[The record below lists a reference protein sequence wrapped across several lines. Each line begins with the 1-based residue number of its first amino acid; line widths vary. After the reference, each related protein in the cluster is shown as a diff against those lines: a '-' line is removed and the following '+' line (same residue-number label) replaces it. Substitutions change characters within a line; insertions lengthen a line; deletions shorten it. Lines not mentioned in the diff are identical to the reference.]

1 MTIDILI
8 VGLGAVGT
16 VYGYVLSQ
24 NPQVQVTAIAR
35 SSYDAMKDGIHIK
48 SDKFGEIQGWKPY
61 RIVKDAE
68 EANDRP
74 YKYIIVTTKALPD
87 LLPTA
92 SILAPFLESKYAAD
106 TVDLEDGPTVVLLQN
121 GIGCETPLAQA
132 YPNVPIISVV
142 VWVGA
147 NLLPGGIVTHGKL
160 EQLIM
165 GLYTGEGGSTSGTEE
180 HVESEYAD
188 PHGYTQQPEGPARL
202 EEGRRRTQAFGDLIN
217 SGGGCAV
224 VVDEIQP
231 KRYEKNLWNAAFSS
245 MCAMTRQPVSE
256 VVSPASLPYTL
267 PVVRRTMLEVIY
279 VARAWGITEEQL
291 PLKTVDETIKLT
303 IRNYQRKTESPV
315 PETPFTPFP
324 SSRNYGF
331 PDSAASSSPVDT
343 ANGSSASTEA
353 TLNFKPSMLLDVE
366 AGRPAELEPILG
378 SLLDRARA
386 KGVPTPR
393 LDVAYAVLKCH
404 QARAVEAH
412 AQTPQYQDHIRK
424 WLARKPTVGGLGTAG
439 RKAWDQA
446 VRRAG
451 LSDVGFG
458 GGKDKIPGKPV
469 QGEGSL

>member
-1 MTIDILI
+1 MTIDVLVI
-8 VGLGAVGT
+8 GMGAVGT

-24 NPQVQVTAIAR
+24 NSNVQVTAIAR
-35 SSYDAMKDGIHIK
+35 SSYDAMKDGIHLK
-48 SDKFGEIQGWKPY
+48 SDKFGDHLFKPY

-74 YKYIIVTTKALPD
+74 YKYILCAMKCLPD

-92 SILAPFLESKYAAD
+92 SILAPFLESKHAD
-106 TVDLEDGPTVVLLQN
+106 TSTSVDLEDGPTVVLLQN
-121 GIGCETPLAQA
+121 GVGIEVPLAHA
-132 YPNVPIISVV
+132 YPHVPIISSV

-147 NLLPGGIVTHGKL
+147 NLLPGGVVTHGSL

-165 GLYTGEGGSTSGTEE
+165 GLFTGEGGDPSGAAE
-180 HVESEYAD
+180 HVESEFAD
-188 PHGYTQQPEGPARL
+188 PHGYRQQPDGPARL

-217 SGGGCAV
+217 NGGGCAV

-245 MCAMTRQPVSE
+245 MCAMSRRPVSE

-291 PLKTVDETIKLT
+291 PLKTVDDTITLT
-303 IRNYQRKTESPV
+303 IRNYQRKSESPG
-315 PETPFTPFP
+315 T
-324 SSRNYGF
+324 
-331 PDSAASSSPVDT
+331 AAD
-343 ANGSSASTEA
+343 AAADTEA

-404 QARAVEAH
+404 QAQAVEAH
-412 AQTPQYQDHIRK
+412 AQTPQYQEHIRK

-446 VRRAG
+446 IKRAG
-451 LSDVGFG
+451 LSDAGFG

-469 QGEGSL
+469 Q